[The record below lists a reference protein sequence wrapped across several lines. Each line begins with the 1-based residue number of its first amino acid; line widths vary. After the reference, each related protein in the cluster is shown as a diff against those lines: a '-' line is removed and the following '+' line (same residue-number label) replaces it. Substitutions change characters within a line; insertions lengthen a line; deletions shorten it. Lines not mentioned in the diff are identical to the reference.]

1 MKVLVTGAKGQLGID
16 VMKRLRTMRIEALG
30 VDAEDFDLTDE
41 EAVMQ
46 AVCNARPDAI
56 IHCAAYTAVDKAE
69 REPEMCCR
77 VNGRGTLNLVRAAL
91 RVDAKLLY
99 VSTDYVFD
107 GAGENAFETDDRKQ
121 PQNIYGL
128 SKLQGEEAVRSLMT
142 RFFIVRTSWVFGVNG
157 GNFVK
162 TMLRL
167 GNEKREI
174 GVVNDQI
181 GSPTYTPDLARLL
194 CDMIRTNRFGVY
206 HATNEGYCSWAEL
219 AQAVMIRAG
228 RRCRVKPV
236 TTAEYGSP
244 TRRPLNSRLS
254 KNSLDQAGF
263 ERLPD
268 WQNALARCLNELG
281 E

>member
-69 REPEMCCR
+69 REPEVCCR
-77 VNGRGTLNLVRAAL
+77 VNGIGTLNLVRAAL

-107 GAGENAFETDDRKQ
+107 GNGDAAFEADDRKQ

-142 RFFIVRTSWVFGVNG
+142 RFFIVRTSWVFGANG

-174 GVVNDQI
+174 GVVSDQI

-194 CDMIRTNRFGVY
+194 CDMIRTNRFGIY
-206 HATNEGYCSWAEL
+206 HATNEGYCSWADL

-254 KNSLDQAGF
+254 KTSLDQAGF